1 MTAFEQAWDVAKMP
15 IYDTNY
21 PGIRFVTYAGDET
34 DAEEGHT
41 RHSYGSS
48 EKFGDAV
55 TENRPG
61 YGIEMMRPSEYLR
74 AVGWPGGNF
83 RRRSG
88 EGGPLRTPREVGDFH
103 YRDLMDRAQAG
114 EDIVF
119 GMPYINF
126 LIDGTARRGAQDG
139 RHRMSELLARGD
151 RKVPVVA
158 ERDANLPHY
167 CPENCPCG
175 KPGRGAHN
183 QSPEW

>member
-1 MTAFEQAWDVAKMP
+1 MTSFDRAWDLAKMP
-15 IYDTNY
+15 IYDTDY
-21 PGIRFVTYAGDET
+21 PGIRFVSYVGNET
-34 DAEEGHT
+34 DDEGHT

-48 EKFGDAV
+48 KKFGDAV
-55 TENRPG
+55 TESRPG

-74 AVGWPGGNF
+74 AVGWPGGKF
-83 RRRSG
+83 TRRSG
-88 EGGPLRTPREVGDFH
+88 EGGPLRTPREAGDFH

-126 LIDGTARRGAQDG
+126 LIDGTARRGTQDG

-175 KPGRGAHN
+175 KPGRGVHN